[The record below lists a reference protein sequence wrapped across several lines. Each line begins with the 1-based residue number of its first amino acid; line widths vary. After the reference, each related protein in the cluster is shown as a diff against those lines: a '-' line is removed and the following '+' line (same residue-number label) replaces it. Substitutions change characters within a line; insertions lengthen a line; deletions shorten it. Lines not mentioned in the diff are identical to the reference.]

1 VSHPYGVIV
10 HAVLDVPVPEYPFTL
25 MTSSLA
31 VKLETVP
38 VILKPPDVA
47 MIDFPAMKLKL
58 LTVKSLNRVGSYEP
72 VTVVAGGRTI
82 AVGDVAD
89 AVSHI

>member
-10 HAVLDVPVPEYPFTL
+10 HPALDVPVPEYPFTL
-25 MTSSLA
+25 TTSSLV

-47 MIDFPAMKLKL
+47 MIDFPAIKLKL
-58 LTVKSLNRVGSYEP
+58 FTVKFLNRTG
-72 VTVVAGGRTI
+72 A
-82 AVGDVAD
+82 
-89 AVSHI
+89 